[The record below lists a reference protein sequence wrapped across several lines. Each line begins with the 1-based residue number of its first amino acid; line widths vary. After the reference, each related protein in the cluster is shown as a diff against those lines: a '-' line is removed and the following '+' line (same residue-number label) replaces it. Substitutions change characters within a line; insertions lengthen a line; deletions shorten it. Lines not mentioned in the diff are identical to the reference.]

1 MLGVNTLI
9 QKLNTVIAGGSL
21 TELQVVQLSK
31 AIDSLENKGVSS
43 VKTVADLPNVVLNQ
57 GRFFWIESENRY
69 VLSDGVTWDINNIIR
84 EPFINLFVWGSATD
98 GRLGNGTIIDKSSP
112 VKAAGSFTDWIQVS
126 AGYTHSFG
134 IRADGTLYSWGANN
148 QGRLGQNT
156 AATVSTSSPVLVAG
170 GFTNWIQASAGFSHS
185 LGIRANGELYS
196 WGNNGQGELGQN
208 IATAVSRSSPVLV
221 AGGFV
226 DWKQISAGANLS
238 LGVRANGTLYSW
250 GSNLAG
256 QLGQNIAT
264 TVSRSSPV
272 LVAGGFTNW
281 IQASAGGVHSL
292 GLRATGQLYAWGANG
307 SGRVGDNT
315 GIPKSSPVLVAG
327 GFTDW
332 IQASAGYTHNLG
344 IRANGTLYAWGGNA
358 VGQLGQNTAAD
369 GGRSSPVLVVGGFTD
384 WISASVS
391 STDTIITPHSL
402 GVRSNG
408 TLYAWGDNG
417 SGRLGVNDSSNRS
430 SPVLVLGGFTD
441 WVDASA
447 GVQHSLGIR
456 G

>member
-221 AGGFV
+221 AGGF
-226 DWKQISAGANLS
+226 
-238 LGVRANGTLYSW
+238 
-250 GSNLAG
+250 
-256 QLGQNIAT
+256 
-264 TVSRSSPV
+264 
-272 LVAGGFTNW
+272 TNW